1 MEPTI
6 YVMKT
11 KVNRLAHSLHA
22 TARPSVNSEPR
33 ESLTKSG
40 HSDFVRVFLLL
51 KFKSSNPDYLHPNG
65 LSLLILR
72 TRAAAGSSFS
82 SPSNQST
89 HQQAPAAEWEHG
101 NG

>member
-1 MEPTI
+1 MEPTF

-11 KVNRLAHSLHA
+11 KVNRLANSLHA
-22 TARPSVNSEPR
+22 SACPSMNSEPW
-33 ESLTKSG
+33 ESWTKSE

-51 KFKSSNPDYLHPNG
+51 KFKSSNPNYLHQND

-72 TRAAAGSSFS
+72 TWAAAGSSFS
-82 SPSNQST
+82 SLSNQST
-89 HQQAPAAEWEHG
+89 KQQAPATEWELG